1 MLDLLAALFKE
12 AIRLRN
18 VSYNK
23 RILESHDLGAF
34 TVSVGNITTGGTG
47 KTPLVAFIAELLAD
61 NGEKVCILTRGYGRR
76 DPKKRV
82 LVGDGDTVFVDATIG
97 GDEPVELATKLL
109 GKSIVIADAD
119 RVSAGEWARRKFGVT
134 AFVLDDG
141 FQRRKARRDLDIVC
155 VDATQPLFDG
165 KLLPAGRLREPVDS
179 LDRAD
184 AIVITR
190 SEQASDLEELK
201 SRLASVTTRPQVFVS
216 HTEIRRIWAL
226 HGNANAADNVRAV
239 AFCALGNPDAFFAQI
254 KAQGYELVGQ
264 MAFRDHHK
272 YLQIDIAQIEM
283 LAKESNAEVLITTA
297 KDAVKLSD
305 LKFET
310 PCLVAEIETIV
321 DDEAAF
327 REMISSRV
335 AL

>member
-1 MLDLLAALFKE
+1 MLDLFAALFKE

-18 VSYNK
+18 ASYNR
-23 RILESHDLGAF
+23 RIFDVIDVGAF

-47 KTPLVAFIAELLAD
+47 KTPLVAYIAEMLASD
-61 NGEKVCILTRGYGRR
+61 GEKVCILTRGYGRR

-82 LVGDGDTVFVDATIG
+82 LVSDGSTVLVNADTG

-109 GKSIVIADAD
+109 GKAIVIADAD

-141 FQRRKARRDLDIVC
+141 FQHRKARRDLDIVC

-190 SEQASDLEELK
+190 SEQVADIDELR
-201 SRLASVTTRPQVFVS
+201 SRIASVTTKPKVFVS
-216 HTEIRRIWAL
+216 HTKIKSLRSLGGPSEAPENGR
-226 HGNANAADNVRAV
+226 VV

-254 KAQGYELVGQ
+254 KALDLELVGQ
-264 MAFRDHHK
+264 MAFRDHHR
-272 YLQIDIAQIEM
+272 YVQSDVGEIEK
-283 LAKESNAEVLITTA
+283 LARAANADLLLTTA

-305 LKFET
+305 LKFEI
-310 PCLVAEIETIV
+310 PCFVAEIETVI
-321 DDEAAF
+321 DEDAEF
-327 REMISSRV
+327 RDLILSR
-335 AL
+335 LGR